1 MAIRVND
8 RHLSNI
14 EYENTFSILNQYLT
28 SKIKRFPKRYRS
40 YLSRPFNMVLND
52 VYKDI
57 MQMTYLYEE
66 GKEKSIKRYRLG
78 VQILQ
83 KINII
88 IMFSYTMW
96 NLSTNKKN
104 KIKYVK
110 PNARKFLTDL
120 INKEVRLI
128 MGVIKKCNGYKE
140 KEVTIPV
147 MKVCRYCDLK
157 NVLFLNNLS
166 ELQKIIY
173 KIAIQTSKRYTD
185 AEIEMLVSLS
195 RSAFFNAFEGNGI
208 FIDSEYTYNR
218 RRKCISSAISDLYA
232 MNRPIKELGYTDVF
246 SEKDLKNICD
256 LITNS
261 LKILK
266 SIKARDEKKFADKY
280 SANDKK
286 DKTIKTK

>member
-28 SKIKRFPKRYRS
+28 SKIKRFPKRYES
-40 YLSRPFNMVLND
+40 YLRIPFNMVLND
-52 VYKDI
+52 TYKDI

-66 GKEKSIKRYRLG
+66 GKEKSIERYRLG
-78 VQILQ
+78 IQILQ
-83 KINII
+83 KMNII
-88 IMFSYTMW
+88 IIFSYTMW
-96 NLSTNKKN
+96 NLSTNRKN
-104 KIKYVK
+104 KIKYIK

-120 INKEVRLI
+120 INKEIRLI
-128 MGVIKKCNGYKE
+128 IGVIKKCNGYKE

-147 MKVCRYCDLK
+147 MKVCRYCDMK

-166 ELQKIIY
+166 ELQKIVY

-185 AEIEMLVSLS
+185 AEIDMLVSLS
-195 RSAFFNAFEGNGI
+195 RSAFFYAFEGNGI

-246 SEKDLKNICD
+246 SEKDLKAICD
-256 LITNS
+256 LITES

-266 SIKARDEKKFADKY
+266 SIKASDEKRFADKY
-280 SANDKK
+280 GTKNKI
-286 DKTIKTK
+286 IKTK